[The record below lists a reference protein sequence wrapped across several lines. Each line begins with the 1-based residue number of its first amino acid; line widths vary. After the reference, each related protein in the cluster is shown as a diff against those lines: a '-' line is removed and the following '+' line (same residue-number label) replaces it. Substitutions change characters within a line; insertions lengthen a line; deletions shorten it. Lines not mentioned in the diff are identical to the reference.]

1 MENEMTQSYYDIL
14 AEMRKSVLSSEIPN
28 QQKAIIE
35 EQIEILRGLL
45 WKWFT

>member
-1 MENEMTQSYYDIL
+1 MEQSCFDIL
-14 AEMRKSVLSSEIPN
+14 TELKSSIMTSEIPY